1 MCDFLR
7 KLFGCESEEHRRL
20 PPFTRPY
27 YFVYVNNKSYP
38 DLFTR

>member
-7 KLFGCESEEHRRL
+7 KLFGCEPNEQRRL

-27 YFVYVNNKSYP
+27 YFTYVDRKSYP
-38 DLFTR
+38 DLFIR

>member
-7 KLFGCESEEHRRL
+7 KLFGCETEEQHRL